1 MPENAVLQTI
11 LSRASVRRWE
21 DRDVPDEVL
30 ETIVRAGR
38 QAPFTGQSYSV
49 IVTRDRAK
57 REELSKVFGRM
68 CLAASIF
75 MLICRDFRK
84 LEKFIAAKGRTNRME
99 DLGLPLF
106 STQDAAYFGENM
118 ALAAESLGLG
128 TAFLGNAP
136 FVADRLIPM
145 FSDNLAKQ
153 GIRVE

>member
-99 DLGLPLF
+99 DLGLLLF

-128 TAFLGNAP
+128 TVFLGSAP

-153 GIRVE
+153 GIHVE